1 MGAGDAGKKAEMP
14 EPNRKDS
21 GGTAKDTGE
30 ARQSP
35 TARNEHVGIEE
46 ESLLEPMLG
55 LILRCTDSSGVVI
68 SLRPGRKVPKRGLEP
83 PRFSP

>member
-1 MGAGDAGKKAEMP
+1 MGTGDVDKKAEMP

-21 GGTAKDTGE
+21 GGTAKDTDE
-30 ARQSP
+30 ARQGSP
-35 TARNEHVGIEE
+35 ARDEHVGIEE